1 MRILLTGGTGLLGRA
16 LCSRWLADGHCL
28 TVLSRRPERVPDL
41 CGSGV
46 LALASLGHWQPPMV
60 FDALVNLAGEP
71 IIDRPWTRARKQTLC
86 ASRVGLS
93 EDLLAAIART
103 EVKPSVLLSA
113 SAIGYY
119 GDCGD
124 RPIDE
129 SAAPADDFAAR
140 LCADW
145 EAAAECA
152 GEFGLRV
159 CQLRTGL
166 VLSADGGLL
175 ARMALPFRLGLGAR
189 LGSGRQWMSWIH
201 IDDWV
206 AAVDFLLARKD
217 AVGAFNLSAPAPVSN
232 AEFTRQLAESLGR
245 RARLVAPSGLLR
257 LALGERAYLLLGGQR
272 VLPTR
277 LQALGFQFRF
287 PGLAQALAAIER

>member
-16 LCSRWLADGHCL
+16 LCRRWLADGHRL
-28 TVLSRRPERVPDL
+28 TVLSRRPARVPER
-41 CGSGV
+41 CGATVS
-46 LALASLGHWQPPMV
+46 ALASLADWKPDQT

-71 IIDRPWTRARKQTLC
+71 IIDWPWTLARKQRLH
-86 ASRVGLS
+86 ASRIGLTETLS
-93 EDLLAAIART
+93 AAIARA

-129 SAAPADDFAAR
+129 NAAAADDFAAR

-145 EAAAECA
+145 EAVAA
-152 GEFGLRV
+152 GVGGPGLRV

-175 ARMALPFRLGLGAR
+175 ARMAPAFRWGLGAR

-206 AAVDFLLARKD
+206 AAVDFLLTRSD
-217 AVGAFNLSAPAPVSN
+217 ASGAFNLSAPAPVDN
-232 AEFTRQLAESLGR
+232 AEFTRQLAAHYGR
-245 RARLVAPSGLLR
+245 RAPLVAPSGLLR
-257 LALGERAYLLLGGQR
+257 LALGQRAQLLLGGQR
-272 VLPTR
+272 VLPAR
-277 LQALGFQFRF
+277 LQALGFHFRH
-287 PGLAQALAAIER
+287 PDLATALAAIQD